1 MDIKHSGYAE
11 SVTNVLSVAKG
22 TKTREVMQMAQQPEW
37 SGVCDDCIW
46 TRIKGYPIITEKLTR
61 DHSRNMGHTTNLLQN
76 GNLVQVY
83 RPSATLDP
91 SPTAPPY

>member
-1 MDIKHSGYAE
+1 MGIKLSGFARFA
-11 SVTNVLSVAKG
+11 VNAQNVAPVI
-22 TKTREVMQMAQQPEW
+22 KTQEVMQMAQKAEW
-37 SGVCDDCIW
+37 SGICDDCVW